1 MNILQKRIQ
10 EASQKY
16 YTDGTSNVSD
26 AEFDKMLEQ
35 LRKEDPDSPLLGVG
49 HGYDINKDST
59 VGERVKHRY
68 GVAGSL
74 DKCHSWEEIPKAFIS
89 SISDYYQVS
98 LKIDGLSVVLYYRE
112 GKLVQALT
120 RGGGEAGID
129 ITPKVALILKENI
142 KLKDE
147 TFTGAV
153 RGEIVMSYSA
163 FEQYQADH
171 ADAKNPRNT
180 AAGIVNSKDI
190 CVQDIQM
197 LDIVVYTIVGIEPF
211 MSLPEPYTYTDAWK
225 WLEYNFKNVAPHA
238 IIPLNSNIFMIQ
250 MENLQAEWYGK
261 YPADGI
267 VITKDELQLQTIP
280 NIKGYAVIYPALA
293 FKFKA
298 ESTVTKIVGIEW
310 NLTKTKYLVPR
321 INVETVQLSG
331 TNVSWATGFN
341 AQNMRDQQLGVGA
354 EVSIMKSGEIIPY
367 IEDVVTPVDCELPTK
382 CPCCGAELEW
392 NGVHLQCPNI
402 ECADADVQDTL
413 IWMKHVAPW
422 DGLGDTLKLTYLNEM
437 FGDDITIDRIYE
449 HGPFSESELNTG
461 LVKKT
466 EFRKMF
472 NALFTNQVK
481 LCDAIQALNIP
492 RFGDVTS
499 RKLAEHPEIV
509 QTAIT
514 CSKAGEIYSD
524 FSSEIGEA
532 NFQSMKANIHKFS
545 RLLFIIDN
553 IIWKSD
559 KREDKGKVAIT
570 GKLSVKRAVF
580 EEELRNAGYTP
591 GSIAKDTKFLITDD
605 PNSSTDK
612 NKKADAWGIVKITES
627 EFRANYM

>member
-26 AEFDKMLEQ
+26 AQFDKMLEQ
-35 LRKEDPDSPLLGVG
+35 LRKEDPNSPLLGVG

-59 VGERVKHRY
+59 VGERVKHKY

-89 SISDYYQVS
+89 DISDYYQVS

-153 RGEIVMSYSA
+153 RGEIVMSYTA

-180 AAGIVNSKDI
+180 AAGIVNSKDV

-197 LDIVVYTIVGIEPF
+197 LDIIVYTIVGIEPF

-238 IIPLNSNIFMIQ
+238 LIPLNSDIFITQ
-250 MENLQAEWYGK
+250 MENLQSMWYGK

-267 VITKDELQLQTIP
+267 VISKDELQLQTVP
-280 NIKGYAVIYPALA
+280 DIKGYAVIYPALA

-298 ESTVTKIVGIEW
+298 ESTVTKIIGIEW

-354 EVSIMKSGEIIPY
+354 EVSILKSGEIIPY

-413 IWMKHVAPW
+413 IWMKHIAPW

-437 FGDDITIDRIYE
+437 FGDDITIDKIYE

-499 RKLAEHPEIV
+499 RKLAEYPTIV
-509 QTAIT
+509 QLAIT
-514 CSKAGEIYSD
+514 CSNSGETCSD

-532 NFQSMKANIHKFS
+532 NFQSMRANLHKFS

-559 KREDKGKVAIT
+559 KKGNKGKVAIT

-580 EEELRNAGYTP
+580 EEELRNAGYTL
-591 GSIAKDTKFLITDD
+591 GSISKDTKFLITDD
-605 PNSSTDK
+605 PSSSSEK
-612 NKKADAWGIVKITES
+612 NKKADAWGITKITEQ
-627 EFRANYM
+627 EFRQNHM

>member
-59 VGERVKHRY
+59 VGERVKHKY

-413 IWMKHVAPW
+413 IWMKHIAPW

-499 RKLAEHPEIV
+499 RKLAEHPTIV
-509 QTAIT
+509 QLAIT
-514 CSKAGEIYSD
+514 CSKAGEICSD

-559 KREDKGKVAIT
+559 KQEDKGKVAIT

-627 EFRANYM
+627 EFRSRYM

>member
-1 MNILQKRIQ
+1 MNMLQKRIQ

-16 YTDGTSNVSD
+16 YTDGTSDVSD
-26 AEFDKMLEQ
+26 SEFDNMLEQ

-59 VGERVKHRY
+59 VGERVKHKY

-74 DKCHSWEEIPKAFIS
+74 DKCHNWAEIPKSFANHFNE
-89 SISDYYQVS
+89 YHQVS

-112 GKLVQALT
+112 GNLVQALT

-129 ITPKVALILKENI
+129 ITPKVRTILKQDATLI
-142 KLKDE
+142 DT

-153 RGEIVMSYSA
+153 RGEIVMSYAA
-163 FEQYQADH
+163 FEKYQAAH

-180 AAGIVNSKDI
+180 AAGIVNSKE
-190 CVQDIQM
+190 VAKQDLEM
-197 LDIVVYTIVGIEPF
+197 LDILVYTVVGVEPF
-211 MSLPEPYTYTDAWK
+211 MELPVPYTYADVWE
-225 WLEYNFKNVAPHA
+225 WLEANFSNVAPHA
-238 IIPLNSNIFMIQ
+238 LIPLNSEVFATQ
-250 MENLQAEWYGK
+250 MENLQELWYGK

-267 VITKDELQLQTIP
+267 VISKDLLQLKKLATGE
-280 NIKGYAVIYPALA
+280 GYAVIYPALA

-298 ESTVTKIVGIEW
+298 ESAVTKIIGIEW

-354 EVSIMKSGEIIPY
+354 EVSILKSGEIIPW
-367 IEDVVTPVDCELPTK
+367 IEEVVTPVDCELPTT

-392 NGVHLQCPNI
+392 NGVHLQCPNV
-402 ECADADVQDTL
+402 ECADADIQDAL
-413 IWMKHVAPW
+413 IWMQHIAPW
-422 DGLGDTLKLTYLNEM
+422 DGLGDTLKLTYLGEM
-437 FGDDITIDRIYE
+437 FGEDISIEKIYE
-449 HGPFSESELNTG
+449 HGPFAESELNTG

-499 RKLAEHPEIV
+499 RKLAEYPEV
-509 QTAIT
+509 VADAMNAVLHEYDAAT
-514 CSKAGEIYSD
+514 
-524 FSSEIGEA
+524 IGSA
-532 NFQSMKANIHKFS
+532 NYDSMMKHKDKFRRLSYINKNIQ
-545 RLLFIIDN
+545 
-553 IIWKSD
+553 WKQE
-559 KREDKGKVAIT
+559 KVEVKGKVAIT

-591 GSIAKDTKFLITDD
+591 GSISKDTKFLITDD
-605 PNSSTDK
+605 PSSSTDK
-612 NKKADAWGIVKITES
+612 NKKADEWGITKITEA
-627 EFRANYM
+627 EFRSTYM